1 MATNIIEINGTIDS
15 WGWQRS
21 NIKYQLSNLKGKDAT
36 VRIMSLG
43 GDVNEAM
50 KISQLFADHGNVTV
64 QFLGMVASSATWM
77 AYGANKVQMAED
89 ALWLCHKTSTVLDI
103 YKALNADQIQQ
114 KIDEL
119 QKAKKTNEALDLII
133 AKKYAEHSGQK
144 LSDMLDLMKEEKWLT
159 SKDAKAKGLID
170 EVIKASGSIKN
181 QHELIIQNCAD
192 LNLPTPQFS
201 DIQEQKDTLID
212 IVINKCKELFQPKG
226 GVPASQFHDLHLS
239 AEDDGEGNIVDDA
252 ADADKN
258 INNNKQQL
266 MNKTFT
272 AVNTLLNIE
281 GVTETEGKVTLTV
294 DQMTAICN
302 ALNEKKQSD
311 AQLTKVAEVLD
322 KFEDNKSITGI
333 ENKAQCLIN
342 LINRIPLVAQTPED
356 KGNHED
362 TYKVE
367 NADPINSVRE

>member
-1 MATNIIEINGTIDS
+1 MNNNLIEINGTIDS

-21 NIKYQLSNLKGKDAT
+21 NIKYRLSNLKGKDVT

-103 YKALNADQIQQ
+103 YKALNADQIQA

-133 AKKYAEHSGQK
+133 AHKYAEHSGQK

-159 SKDAKAKGLID
+159 SKEVKAKGLVD
-170 EVIKASGSIKN
+170 EVINASGSIKN

-201 DIQEQKDTLID
+201 DVQEQKDTLFD
-212 IVINKCKELFQPKG
+212 TVINKCKELFQPKG
-226 GVPASQFHDLHLS
+226 GVPASQFRDLHFS
-239 AEDDGEGNIVDDA
+239 TEDDGDGNIVDKHDQ
-252 ADADKN
+252 N
-258 INNNKQQL
+258 INNNNQQL

-302 ALNEKKQSD
+302 ALNEKKQTD
-311 AQLTKVAEVLD
+311 DQLTKLTEILD
-322 KFEDNKSITGI
+322 KFEDNKSISGI
-333 ENKAQCLIN
+333 ENKAQSLIN
-342 LINRIPLVAQTPED
+342 LINRMPLIAQQPED
-356 KGNHED
+356 KGQHKNEFNI
-362 TYKVE
+362 E
-367 NADPINSVRE
+367 GADPINSVLED

>member
-1 MATNIIEINGTIDS
+1 MNKNLIEINGTIDS

-21 NIKYQLSNLKGKDAT
+21 NIKYRLSNLKGKDVT

-43 GDVNEAM
+43 GDVSEAM

-103 YKALNADQIQQ
+103 YKALNADQLQA

-133 AKKYAEHSGQK
+133 AHKYAEHSGQK

-159 SKDAKAKGLID
+159 SKEAKAKGLVD
-170 EVIKASGSIKN
+170 EVINASGSIKD

-201 DIQEQKDTLID
+201 DVQEQKDTLIET
-212 IVINKCKELFQPKG
+212 IVNKCKELF
-226 GVPASQFHDLHLS
+226 ASKTT
-239 AEDDGEGNIVDDA
+239 EDDGDGNIVGNHDQ
-252 ADADKN
+252 N
-258 INNNKQQL
+258 IKNNNQQL

-281 GVTETEGKVTLTV
+281 GVTESEGQVTLTV

-302 ALNEKKQSD
+302 ALNEKKQTD
-311 AQLTKVAEVLD
+311 DQLTKLTEILD
-322 KFEDNKSITGI
+322 KFEDNKSISGI
-333 ENKAQCLIN
+333 ENKAQSLIN
-342 LINRIPLVAQTPED
+342 LINRMPLIAQQPEG
-356 KGNHED
+356 KGQHKNEFNI
-362 TYKVE
+362 E
-367 NADPINSVRE
+367 GADPINSILEDL

>member
-15 WGWQRS
+15 WGYQRS
-21 NIKYQLSNLKGKDAT
+21 NVKWQLSQLKNKEVI
-36 VRIMSLG
+36 VRIMSIG

-77 AYGANKVQMAED
+77 AYGASKVQMAED
-89 ALWLCHKTSTVLDI
+89 ALWLCHKASTVLDI
-103 YKALNADQIQQ
+103 YKALNADQLQA

-119 QKAKKTNEALDLII
+119 QKAKKTVEALDLII
-133 AKKYAEHSGQK
+133 AKKYADRSGSK

-159 SKDAKAKGLID
+159 AKETKAKGLVD

-181 QHELIIQNCAD
+181 QHDLIIQNCAD
-192 LNLPTPQFS
+192 LNLPVPQFT
-201 DIQEQKDTLID
+201 DVQEQKDSLID
-212 IVINKCKELFQPKG
+212 TIVNKCKELFVSKNDS
-226 GVPASQFHDLHLS
+226 VPASKFRDVHFLI
-239 AEDDGEGNIVDDA
+239 EDGNVRIEE
-252 ADADKN
+252 N

-281 GVTETEGKVTLTV
+281 GVNESEGKVTLTT

-302 ALNEKKQSD
+302 ALGEKKQAD
-311 AQLTKVAEVLD
+311 EQLNKVTEILD
-322 KFEDNKSITGI
+322 KFEDNKSITGL
-333 ENKAQCLIN
+333 ENKAQSLIN
-342 LINRIPLVAQTPED
+342 LINRIPLTAQTPQD
-356 KGNHED
+356 KGQHED
-362 TYKVE
+362 AYKVE
-367 NADPINSVRE
+367 NADPINSVLQ